1 MSTLGDILIV
11 DDYEDGRELYA
22 EYLAFS
28 GFRVRT
34 AASGE
39 EAIAAILAECPTLVL
54 MDIGMQGMTG
64 TEAMRQLRDTH
75 ACDGTP
81 IVALTAFAMESEVTQ
96 FLAAGFDAVIPKPC
110 LPDDLLTFVT
120 AILAKHV
127 GNG

>member
-11 DDYEDGRELYA
+11 DDYEDGREMYA
-22 EYLAFS
+22 EFLGFS

-39 EAIAAILAECPTLVL
+39 EAIAAIHAECPTLVL

-96 FLAAGFDAVIPKPC
+96 FLAEGFDAVIPKPC

-120 AILAKHV
+120 AILAKQV